1 MFDLLDAAIEHKC
14 CRTWDVI
21 EEARRCAGSFFDSD
35 VLRRAGDFSVGV
47 GEVSSRDILI
57 PTISNECKF
66 KSN

>member
-1 MFDLLDAAIEHKC
+1 
-14 CRTWDVI
+14 
-21 EEARRCAGSFFDSD
+21 
-35 VLRRAGDFSVGV
+35 LRRAGDFSVGV